1 MKRKGIQLLLLAG
14 YFLFPVLI
22 GFISLQGRSIQL
34 AIPAFLGIV
43 AYTWL
48 LASIIFSARPKF
60 IEKYYSLDKLNR
72 FHAVQAIVALI
83 IAMLHGLWEQ
93 IIWGNFF
100 LSSTLFG
107 ILAIATFLFIAI
119 MSILI
124 MTNWFGRKKL
134 VRSLKTRLKRY
145 PVSHY
150 GTMKK
155 LHNLNIVGVL
165 FVSIHVLTM
174 TFRVQEDILTGSI
187 MLIYLMIVLGFYVD
201 HKLLRPNR
209 LRKQLYTVTNVQPQ
223 PGRTVTVTLT
233 PPSGRIFT
241 YKPGQFV
248 FVRIQDEGYPF
259 EEHPYS
265 LITSPQNSNEIKVA
279 IKDLGD
285 YTHRMQDL
293 PVGVKATVEG
303 PYGGV
308 WHVEEKLG
316 NPEENLVMLAG
327 GVGITPMLG
336 ILEELSLKKPAN
348 KVVLVWALND
358 PSELGF
364 AEEFEKFKG
373 EIPDFTFIPFFAND
387 KGFLDTQKVQT
398 LFQENNLLFD
408 QSQCV
413 LCGPKPFMVAVEKA
427 LADSRVQKDNIYYEA
442 FAL

>member
-1 MKRKGIQLLLLAG
+1 MQVFLLAG

-22 GFISLQGRSIQL
+22 GFLSLRNRSIQL
-34 AIPAFLGIV
+34 AIPASLGIV

-72 FHAVQAIVALI
+72 FHAVQGVVALT
-83 IAMLHGLWEQ
+83 IAMFHGLWEQ

-100 LSSTLFG
+100 FSSTLFG
-107 ILAIATFLFIAI
+107 QLAIITFLFIAI

-134 VRSLKTRLKRY
+134 VRSLKNRLKSY
-145 PVSHY
+145 PISHY

-155 LHNLNIVGVL
+155 VHNLNIVGVL

-174 TFRVQEDILTGSI
+174 TFQVQEDILTGSI
-187 MLIYLMIVLGFYVD
+187 LLIYLIIVLSFYVD
-201 HKLLRPNR
+201 HKFLRPNR
-209 LRKQLYTVTNVQPQ
+209 LRKQLYTVTNVQRQ
-223 PGRTVTVTLT
+223 PGRTVTVTLK
-233 PPSGRIFT
+233 PRNGRVPA

-248 FVRIQDEGYPF
+248 FVRIRDEGYPF

-265 LITSPQNSNEIKVA
+265 LITSPQNPNEVKVA

-293 PVGVKATVEG
+293 PVGTQATVEG

-308 WHVEEKLG
+308 WHVEEKLD
-316 NPEENLVMLAG
+316 NPKENLVLLAG

-336 ILEELSLKKPAN
+336 ILEELSLKKLPN
-348 KVVLVWALND
+348 KILLVWALNE

-364 AEEFEKFKG
+364 VEEFAKFKR
-373 EIPDFTFIPFFAND
+373 ELPDFTFIPFFANEQ
-387 KGFLDTQKVQT
+387 GFLNTEEVQT
-398 LFQENNLLFD
+398 IFQKNKLLFEE
-408 QSQCV
+408 SQCV
-413 LCGPKPFMVAVEKA
+413 LCGPKPFMTAAEKA
-427 LADSRVQKDNIYYEA
+427 LSDSRVQKENIYYEA